1 MARYKGVSQATNPDA
16 GFKAATQAA
25 VDEYK
30 KAQGTPAA
38 GKPVRLRVAKMY
50 VEVRNPIHE
59 FIVVL
64 GTDRRWPGGSR

>member
-1 MARYKGVSQATNPDA
+1 MAKYKGVSQASSQDA

-30 KAQGTPAA
+30 KARGTPAP

-50 VEVRNPIHE
+50 VEVHNPIHE

-64 GTDRRWPGGSR
+64 GTDRRWIGGSR

>member
-1 MARYKGVSQATNPDA
+1 MAKYEGVSRASSSDA

-25 VDEYK
+25 VEEYK
-30 KAQGTPAA
+30 KAQGTPAP

-50 VEVRNPIHE
+50 VRVENPIHE

-64 GTDRRWPGGSR
+64 GTDRRWPRGSR